1 MAENSKSGVM
11 KLNEENYGDWSMMME
26 AILVRKILRME
37 FGKSRLKGCTVYSKI
52 QVLAAMFEGVCRNII
67 QRSQTYP
74 LIAIWWTSTE
84 VSHNK
89 T

>member
-1 MAENSKSGVM
+1 MAKNSKSSVM

-37 FGKSRLKGCTVYSKI
+37 FGKSRLKGCTMYLKI

-67 QRSQTYP
+67 KRSQTYP
-74 LIAIWWTSTE
+74 LTVIQQTSME